1 MDERIRARI
10 AALEAA
16 EQHAIGQLN
25 AIRGALAE
33 LRALL
38 TPEPQPT
45 LSGDPLGEVPT

>member
-1 MDERIRARI
+1 MDERISARI
-10 AALEAA
+10 TALEVA
-16 EQHAIGQLN
+16 EQEYIARLN

-45 LSGDPLGEVPT
+45 LSGDPFGEVQA